1 MAEQRVV
8 LEHQADAAIA
18 RPHVGH
24 VAAVQRN
31 AAVIDAGE
39 ARDGAQQGALAAARG
54 AQQHEEFAFA
64 DLDGN
69 VVDDRLVLIPF
80 GDLVEG
86 DGHGGPRG

>member
-18 RPHVGH
+18 CPDVGH

-39 ARDGAQQGALAAARG
+39 AGDGPQQGALAAARG
-54 AQQHEEFAFA
+54 AQQHEELALA
-64 DLDGN
+64 HLDGN
-69 VVDDRLVLIPF
+69 VVDDGLVLIPF

-86 DGHGGPRG
+86 DGHAGPAG